1 MPLFESE
8 QDRRYEKAFADY
20 LRKNYPLNAFK
31 LDKKYGPDFFVSG
44 LDGEPRSWVEFKQR
58 SARILTDWDSHMIS
72 SFKIWRGRSIAEST
86 SLKFY
91 VAIGV
96 EIGDVIH
103 YHQCHITQDVIDNSR
118 IEIGGRSDRGYA
130 GDMEPMFF
138 IPLSHFSE
146 I

>member
-1 MPLFESE
+1 MK
-8 QDRRYEKAFADY
+8 RRSLIIFA
-20 LRKNYPLNAFK
+20 RIIRSMRLNSTRNMARI
-31 LDKKYGPDFFVSG
+31 
-44 LDGEPRSWVEFKQR
+44 DGEPRSWVEFKQR
-58 SARILTDWDSHMIS
+58 PARILTDWDSYMIS

-138 IPLSHFSE
+138 VPLSHFSE